1 MLSENLRLELEP
13 LGVRVIVAM
22 VGAVKT
28 KIYNKQEFQL
38 PASSL
43 YRAAETAMQR
53 QATGQHQTDA
63 EETADVTAANI
74 VRDVL
79 DERCTGKIWR
89 GGKAGTAQVATW
101 LLPTSRLD
109 KALTR
114 SSGFSEVREAY
125 KDGVPPQEY
134 S

>member
-1 MLSENLRLELEP
+1 MLSENLRLELQP

-28 KIYNKQEFQL
+28 EIYNKQDFQL

-43 YRAAETAMQR
+43 YGAAETAMQR
-53 QATGQHQTDA
+53 QATGQHQKDT

-79 DERCTGKIWR
+79 DERRTGKIWR

-101 LLPTSRLD
+101 LLPTTRID
-109 KALTR
+109 KVLTR
-114 SSGFSEVREAY
+114 SSGFPELREVY
-125 KDGVPPQEY
+125 KGGVPPQ